1 MTSADNIALE
11 TALFAPVTT
20 IRSLAV
26 LRIVDAEETNDYVA
40 RLEGAYYVDS
50 TYVGDNDA
58 IITFQVGS
66 TAASTD
72 GVTITLPRD
81 GGTIT
86 ESQAGTTNDAT
97 GLIQWPSEDA
107 AWKHFAINITLDG
120 ASDWDMRIDPVGT
133 PDVTGRTSP
142 LILRGLSLRRTA

>member
-81 GGTIT
+81 GGDDY
-86 ESQAGTTNDAT
+86 GK
-97 GLIQWPSEDA
+97 PSRHHERCY
-107 AWKHFAINITLDG
+107 G
-120 ASDWDMRIDPVGT
+120 SDPVAFGGCCLEALRHQHH
-133 PDVTGRTSP
+133 PR
-142 LILRGLSLRRTA
+142 RGL